1 MLLFRD
7 EEHIG
12 RWCDQWRMERGAV
25 LSLDRAWRLA
35 LAWFSADRGASAWRR
50 PAVDEVEALFATLGL
65 TDPFW
70 KLR

>member
-7 EEHIG
+7 EEHVE
-12 RWCDQWRMERGAV
+12 RWCRQWRMERGAV
-25 LSLDRAWRLA
+25 LSLDLAWRLA
-35 LAWFSADRGASAWRR
+35 RAWFSADRGAPQWRR
-50 PAVDEVEALFATLGL
+50 PTVDEVETLFASLGL

>member
-7 EEHIG
+7 EEHVE
-12 RWCDQWRMERGAV
+12 RWCRQWRMALGAV
-25 LSLDRAWRLA
+25 LSLDLAWRLA
-35 LAWFSADRGASAWRR
+35 LAWFSADRGAPEWRR
-50 PAVDEVEALFATLGL
+50 PTVDEVETLFASLGL

>member
-7 EEHIG
+7 EGHVD
-12 RWCDQWRMERGAV
+12 RWCDQWRMDRGAV
-25 LSLDRAWRLA
+25 LSLDLAWRLA
-35 LAWFSADRGASAWRR
+35 LAWFSADRGAPAWRR
-50 PAVDEVEALFATLGL
+50 PTVAEVETLFASRGL